1 MRVLLWSCRI
11 LIFLF
16 LFAFAIKNTESVS
29 VRFIF
34 DSFWQAPL
42 VIVLLAF
49 FTGGALLG
57 VLSLLGTVFGLRR
70 ELAKLKR
77 VQQDE
82 SSKQPGSQPENSQ
95 VP

>member
-49 FTGGALLG
+49 FAGGALLG

-77 VQQDE
+77 AQHDE
-82 SSKQPGSQPENSQ
+82 PSKQPGLRTENSQ
-95 VP
+95 EP